1 MDQLIKL
8 SLLEEVDTQCL
19 LALNSYGKMKELID
33 NPDTKQLKEVWQY
46 LQAFLAHSGILGSL
60 IFKQGNPDKTKIV
73 TEFLKEELNI
83 DDESA
88 IRERGGRNFLEHIE
102 AFEIYAANRDDNK
115 GIIQMVFDNKRG
127 FEYMKSDRHY
137 YKRVLIAEEMIFIYQ
152 NQEAIK
158 ELPLNPIITE
168 VRRIFEE
175 SDNARNRLN
184 IIQN

>member
-1 MDQLIKL
+1 MDEIIKL
-8 SLLEEVDTQCL
+8 SLLDEVDAQCL
-19 LALNSYGKMKELID
+19 LAINSFERMNELIN

-60 IFKQGNPDKTKIV
+60 VFKQGNPEKTKKV
-73 TEFLKEELNI
+73 TDYLKEELKI

-102 AFEIYAANRDDNK
+102 AFEIYAANRKDEK
-115 GIIQMVFDNKRG
+115 GIIQTVFDNRKG
-127 FEYMKSDRHY
+127 FEYLKSDRYY
-137 YKRVLIAEEMIFIYQ
+137 YKRVLLVEEMSFIYQ

-158 ELPLNPIITE
+158 EMFLKPIISE
-168 VRRIFEE
+168 VQRIFRE